1 MGYGTCILN
10 LLFQKWVV
18 RCYPVAAAAY
28 YHVKGWRNHYAQF
41 FWGRPVVLPESCP
54 YHINPC
60 RTFLLHHA
68 HTMSSFPFP
77 CNMIFQYHTFDFH
90 TITVPCIM
98 HILCLIHLFHVS
110 QGTRQAHTMPCTMIF
125 LSPAPC
131 LIDIAILY
139 HTQNTEP
146 WPPMPYKSVPH
157 FTLHFNQQPC
167 RWSI

>member
-1 MGYGTCILN
+1 MRAQTGPLLSSASCPYYTFACNVCILYHTIPFQ
-10 LLFQKWVV
+10 LLLSPSLCPYLHFLLALCV
-18 RCYPVAAAAY
+18 Y
-28 YHVKGWRNHYAQF
+28 YIII
-41 FWGRPVVLPESCP
+41 LPESCP
-54 YHINPC
+54 YYINPC

-68 HTMSSFPFP
+68 HTISSSPFP

-131 LIDIAILY
+131 LIDISNFLYYAY
-139 HTQNTEP
+139 HTQNTKP
-146 WPPMPYKSVPH
+146 
-157 FTLHFNQQPC
+157 
-167 RWSI
+167 